1 MRTEAALGLGG
12 NLGDPVA
19 AFAGTLRRL
28 KEHPEI
34 TLGRV
39 SSVYRTAPWGLADQ
53 PEFANMAAL
62 IETTLDPVALLDLC
76 ARLEKESGRERA
88 GERWG
93 PRTLDID
100 ILTFGHADIDRPTLR
115 LPHPRMASR
124 AFVLVPLA
132 EISPDHP
139 VGAQTAST
147 LLAKLPR
154 DDVRLDEAGTAR
166 LRALLADAS

>member
-1 MRTEAALGLGG
+1 MRIEAALGLGG

-19 AFAGTLRRL
+19 AFAAALRRL
-28 KEHPEI
+28 REHPEVR
-34 TLGRV
+34 LGRI

-53 PEFANMAAL
+53 PDFANMAAL
-62 IETTLDPVALLDLC
+62 IETTLDPVALLELC

-100 ILTFGHADIDRPTLR
+100 ILTFGRADIDRPTLR

-124 AFVLVPLA
+124 AFVLVPLT

-139 VGAQTAST
+139 IGAETAST
-147 LLAKLPR
+147 LLAGLTT

-166 LRALLADAS
+166 LRTLLADGS